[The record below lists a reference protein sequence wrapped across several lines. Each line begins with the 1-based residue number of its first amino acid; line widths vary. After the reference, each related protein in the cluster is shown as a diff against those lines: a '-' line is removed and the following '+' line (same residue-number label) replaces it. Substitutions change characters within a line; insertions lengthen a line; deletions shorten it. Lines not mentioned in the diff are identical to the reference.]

1 MSLPSVDAG
10 TEPDELD
17 VVLVVLIVLVVLTAR
32 CTVVLVVAVFAVVV
46 LDVATVLV
54 VAVLDVTTVLVVEV
68 ATGTVIGTATLAGA
82 AFQLA
87 IVNEPQSLL
96 SKLLIRPNSLWSID
110 TPQRA
115 LTDIQSPR

>member
-1 MSLPSVDAG
+1 MSLASVDAG
-10 TEPDELD
+10 TELDEL
-17 VVLVVLIVLVVLTAR
+17 VVAAAEPG
-32 CTVVLVVAVFAVVV
+32 TVVLVATVIDVVV

-54 VAVLDVTTVLVVEV
+54 VEL
-68 ATGTVIGTATLAGA
+68 ATGTVIGTATPAGA

-110 TPQRA
+110 KPQRA

>member
-1 MSLPSVDAG
+1 MSLASVDAG
-10 TEPDELD
+10 TEPDELE
-17 VVLVVLIVLVVLTAR
+17 VVLVVLIVLVVLAAR

-54 VAVLDVTTVLVVEV
+54 VEV
-68 ATGTVIGTATLAGA
+68 ATGTVTPAGA

-110 TPQRA
+110 KPQRA

>member
-1 MSLPSVDAG
+1 MASVDAG
-10 TEPDELD
+10 TEPDELE
-17 VVLVVLIVLVVLTAR
+17 VVLVVLIVLVVLAAR
-32 CTVVLVVAVFAVVV
+32 CNVVLVVAVFAVVV
-46 LDVATVLV
+46 LAVATVLV
-54 VAVLDVTTVLVVEV
+54 VAVLDVATVLVVKV

-110 TPQRA
+110 KPQRA
-115 LTDIQSPR
+115 FTDIQSPR

>member
-1 MSLPSVDAG
+1 MSLASVDAG
-10 TEPDELD
+10 TEPDELE
-17 VVLVVLIVLVVLTAR
+17 VVLVVLIVLVVLAAR

-54 VAVLDVTTVLVVEV
+54 VEL
-68 ATGTVIGTATLAGA
+68 ATGTVIGTATPAGA

-110 TPQRA
+110 KPQRA
-115 LTDIQSPR
+115 LTDIQSLR